1 MNFDEEDMNDFMQA
15 DSPQMQSQGPALVN
29 QGDFESSDPFANST
43 PEMMSGFNS
52 ASPVAVDNDLTEEE

>member
-15 DSPQMQSQGPALVN
+15 DASPQMQNQGPALVN

-43 PEMMSGFNS
+43 PEMMSGFG